1 MRSGIASTGIGTV
14 LSATLLDTDVL
25 IDHLRGHRRLKLFDP
40 EWKISVVT
48 RCELFAGR
56 NTDEPRL
63 QRTLDQIDEL
73 SVDRVIAESAG
84 RIRRKT
90 RIDVPDALIA
100 ATAIE
105 HGMPVMTRNRRHF
118 ERVEG
123 LTVRSPEDEP
133 TAQDNPSQVSE
144 RTKSPRSG

>member
-1 MRSGIASTGIGTV
+1 M
-14 LSATLLDTDVL
+14 TLLDTDVL
-25 IDHLRGHRRLKLFDP
+25 IDHLRGHRRLDLFDP
-40 EWKISVVT
+40 GWKISVVT

-56 NTDEPRL
+56 NTDEPSL

-84 RIRRKT
+84 RIRRT
-90 RIDVPDALIA
+90 TQIDIPDALIA
-100 ATAIE
+100 ATALE

-118 ERVEG
+118 ERVAG

-133 TAQDNPSQVSE
+133 KPQGEPRPESSKPSRGSSVEQDNPLD
-144 RTKSPRSG
+144 